1 MAEANYAKAFEELQI
16 IVQELEDGDISIDD
30 LSKKIKRAAELIKI
44 CRQKLTST
52 EDDVSKILKDLEAA
66 GEETPPDDL

>member
-1 MAEANYAKAFEELQI
+1 MAEHNYAKAFEELQT

-44 CRQKLTST
+44 CRQKLSST

-66 GEETPPDDL
+66 EDNASEDE

>member
-1 MAEANYAKAFEELQI
+1 MAEPNYAKAFEELQT

-44 CRQKLTST
+44 CRQKLSST

-66 GEETPPDDL
+66 GDESRSEDD